1 MVKNQKAVFL
11 DRDGVINRA
20 LVVEGVPHPPNS
32 LDEVEIL
39 PGVIQAVKV
48 LKKYQYTIV
57 VVTNQPDIANG
68 KSTVES
74 VNRINEYLKK
84 KTGIQD
90 FYVCP
95 HNDLSKCNCR
105 KPKPGM
111 LLAAANRLGIDLK
124 KSFLVGDR
132 WRDIEAGQNAG
143 CRNFYINYKYNEK
156 SPNPPFIEVSS
167 VLEATRLIVK
177 GGENA

>member
-1 MVKNQKAVFL
+1 MVRNQQAVFL

-20 LVVEGVPHPPNS
+20 LKIDGIPHPPNS
-32 LDEVEIL
+32 LGEVEIL
-39 PGVIQAVKV
+39 AGVIEAVQE
-48 LKKYQYTIV
+48 LRRHEYSIV

-68 KSTVES
+68 KTTIEA
-74 VNRINEYLKK
+74 VNKINEYLKEQ
-84 KTGIQD
+84 TGIQD

-95 HNDLSKCNCR
+95 HNDLSNCKCR

-111 LLAAANRLGIDLK
+111 LLEAASKFGVDLK

-143 CRNFYINYKYNEK
+143 CKNFYINYQYNEK
-156 SPNPPFIEVSS
+156 SPKPPFIEVSS
-167 VLEATRLIVK
+167 LLEATRLIVK
-177 GGENA
+177 GGQNA